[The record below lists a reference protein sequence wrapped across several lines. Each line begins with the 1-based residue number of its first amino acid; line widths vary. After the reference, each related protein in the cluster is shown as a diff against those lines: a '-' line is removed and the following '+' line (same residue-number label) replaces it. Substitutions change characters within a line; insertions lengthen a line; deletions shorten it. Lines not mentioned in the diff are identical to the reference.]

1 MAGDHYI
8 SCSVFM
14 HVPSALFLMLYVTRR
29 ALVSPLVVFIGMR
42 SLLWD
47 CYEHKTYDGLPSHDD
62 VFLVAS
68 SRLLIQS
75 RLIHSLH
82 PCLGVVVLCP
92 RVLA

>member
-1 MAGDHYI
+1 M
-8 SCSVFM
+8 
-14 HVPSALFLMLYVTRR
+14 FLMLYVTRR
-29 ALVSPLVVFIGMR
+29 ALVSPLVVFIGMC

-47 CYEHKTYDGLPSHDD
+47 YYVHKTYSGLPSHDD
-62 VFLVAS
+62 VFPIAS

-92 RVLA
+92 RGLA